1 MDERNTRRATARRPA
16 QQDRSAGGEE
26 RIRHGND
33 GHLRALASWPAAS
46 GAEPR
51 RCREPRDRKGNRARS
66 DPGRGVQPQPAEP
79 TARGCRGP
87 DTAVRPSA
95 QRPPKRPAGV
105 GGEAARRGAAALR
118 TATPKTV
125 SPKRNSMSAKRTSKA
140 KVDAQQTPKAERLF
154 ARLFGESEAK
164 PGPPS
169 FGVAVRRTAGP
180 RGSKA
185 TAVARRARR
194 QGTECRRGVQP
205 RQHWVVALATGR
217 RPPSVVLSEPRRA

>member
-118 TATPKTV
+118 TATP
-125 SPKRNSMSAKRTSKA
+125 
-140 KVDAQQTPKAERLF
+140 
-154 ARLFGESEAK
+154 
-164 PGPPS
+164 
-169 FGVAVRRTAGP
+169 